1 MEVIYDLLR
10 QPLMEMAKSRQLP
23 EFFQYAFVVNALF
36 CSFLLGPVLGGV
48 GVMVVTKKMAFFSQ
62 AVGQAALTGVALG
75 VFLGEPI
82 TSPYASLFGFCILFG
97 LLMNYTR
104 NRTRMSPDTVIGVF
118 LSISLAVGAC
128 VLLYVT
134 GKVNMHVLDNVLF
147 GSVLTVNDTDM
158 TVLVMISILC
168 LILGALLFNRLLLAS
183 FNPSLAHAR
192 GINAKFYDYIFIMMI
207 TLITVASLKIVG
219 AVLVE
224 ALFII
229 PAASAR
235 NISRSMKG
243 FFFFSV
249 LIATLSCIL
258 GVILPMVWEI
268 PVPSGGAIV
277 LMASMFFVLTA
288 LMRAFSG
295 RFKEASL

>member
-1 MEVIYDLLR
+1 MEFVYETVR
-10 QPLMEMAKSRQLP
+10 QPLMAMADAGFLP
-23 EFFQYAFVVNALF
+23 ECFRYAFVINGLL

-48 GVMVVTKKMAFFSQ
+48 GVMVVTKRMAFFSQ

-75 VFLGEPI
+75 ILLGEPI
-82 TSPYASLFGFCILFG
+82 TSPYASLFGFCIIFG

-118 LSISLAVGAC
+118 LSISLAAGAS
-128 VLLYVT
+128 VLLFVT

-147 GSVLTVNDTDM
+147 GSILTVNNTDM
-158 TVLVMISILC
+158 NILLIISALC
-168 LILGALLFNRLLLAS
+168 LLVGTPLFNRMLLAS
-183 FNPSLAHAR
+183 FNPGLAHAR
-192 GINAKFYDYIFIMMI
+192 GIDAKLYDYVFVLMI

-229 PAASAR
+229 PAAAAR

-243 FFFFSV
+243 FFGWSV
-249 LIATLSCIL
+249 IIAGVSCIL
-258 GVILPMVWEI
+258 GIIIPMEMEI
-268 PVPSGGAIV
+268 PIPSGAAIV
-277 LMASMFFVLTA
+277 LVAAFFFLLTMAWRV
-288 LMRAFSG
+288 FSG
-295 RFKEASL
+295 KYGEASL

>member
-1 MEVIYDLLR
+1 MEYLYDMIR
-10 QPLMEMAKSRQLP
+10 APLMAMGESGQLP
-23 EFFQYAFVVNALF
+23 DFFRFAFIINALL
-36 CSFLLGPVLGGV
+36 CSMLLGPILGGV
-48 GVMVVTKKMAFFSQ
+48 GVMVVTKRMAFFSQ

-75 VFLGEPI
+75 VFLGEDI
-82 TSPYASLFGFCILFG
+82 NSPYASLFSFCILFG

-134 GKVNMHVLDNVLF
+134 GKVNMHVLDNILF
-147 GSVLTVNDTDM
+147 GSILTVNNTDM
-158 TVLVMISILC
+158 DVLFFISLLC
-168 LILGALLFNRLLLAS
+168 LIVGTPLFNRMLLAS

-192 GINAKFYDYIFIMMI
+192 GIDAKLFDYIFVLMI

-229 PAASAR
+229 PAAAAR

-243 FFFFSV
+243 FFGFSV
-249 LIATLSCIL
+249 LIASTSCFL
-258 GVILPMVWEI
+258 GIILPMEFEI
-268 PVPSGGAIV
+268 PIPSGGAIV
-277 LMASMFFVLTA
+277 LVATFFFISTMLWRVL
-288 LMRAFSG
+288 SG
-295 RFKEASL
+295 RFGEASV

>member
-1 MEVIYDLLR
+1 
-10 QPLMEMAKSRQLP
+10 
-23 EFFQYAFVVNALF
+23 
-36 CSFLLGPVLGGV
+36 
-48 GVMVVTKKMAFFSQ
+48 
-62 AVGQAALTGVALG
+62 
-75 VFLGEPI
+75 
-82 TSPYASLFGFCILFG
+82 
-97 LLMNYTR
+97 
-104 NRTRMSPDTVIGVF
+104 
-118 LSISLAVGAC
+118 
-128 VLLYVT
+128 LLYVT

-288 LMRAFSG
+288 LVRAFSG

>member
-1 MEVIYDLLR
+1 MEQFYEMIR
-10 QPLMEMAKSRQLP
+10 GPLMAMGNSGQLP
-23 EFFQYAFVVNALF
+23 DFFRYAFVINALL
-36 CSFLLGPVLGGV
+36 CSLLLGPILGGV
-48 GVMVVTKKMAFFSQ
+48 GVMVVTKRMAFFSQ
-62 AVGQAALTGVALG
+62 AVGQAALTGVAIG

-104 NRTRMSPDTVIGVF
+104 NRTKMSPDTVIGVF

-134 GKVNMHVLDNVLF
+134 GKVNMHVLDNILF
-147 GSVLTVNDTDM
+147 GSILTVNNTDM
-158 TVLVMISILC
+158 NVLLIISALCMIAGIP
-168 LILGALLFNRLLLAS
+168 LFNKMLLAS

-192 GINAKFYDYIFIMMI
+192 GINAKLYDYIFVMMI

-229 PAASAR
+229 PAAAAR

-243 FFFFSV
+243 FFGYSV
-249 LIATLSCIL
+249 AIASTSCIL
-258 GVILPMVWEI
+258 GIILPMEFEI
-268 PVPSGGAIV
+268 PIPSGGAIV
-277 LMASMFFVLTA
+277 LVATFFFILTILWRVL
-288 LMRAFSG
+288 SG
-295 RFKEASL
+295 RYGEASI

>member
-1 MEVIYDLLR
+1 
-10 QPLMEMAKSRQLP
+10 
-23 EFFQYAFVVNALF
+23 
-36 CSFLLGPVLGGV
+36 
-48 GVMVVTKKMAFFSQ
+48 
-62 AVGQAALTGVALG
+62 VGQAALTGVALG

-288 LMRAFSG
+288 LVRAFSG

>member
-1 MEVIYDLLR
+1 MDFLYDLVR
-10 QPLMEMAKSRQLP
+10 TPLMAMGESGVLP
-23 EFFQYAFVVNALF
+23 SFFQYAFVVNALL
-36 CSFLLGPVLGGV
+36 CALLLGPVLGGV
-48 GVMVVTKKMAFFSQ
+48 GVMVVTKRLAFFSQ
-62 AVGQAALTGVALG
+62 AVGQAALTGVAIG
-75 VFLGEPI
+75 VLIGEPI

-147 GSVLTVNDTDM
+147 GSILTVNNTDM
-158 TVLVMISILC
+158 NVLFFISILC
-168 LILGALLFNRLLLAS
+168 LCVGTPLFNRMLLAS

-192 GINAKFYDYIFIMMI
+192 GINAKVMDYSFILMI
-207 TLITVASLKIVG
+207 TVITVAALKIVG

-229 PAASAR
+229 PAAAAR
-235 NISRSMKG
+235 NISRSIRG
-243 FFFFSV
+243 FFGFSV
-249 LIATLSCIL
+249 AIATISCVL
-258 GVILPMVWEI
+258 GIILPMEFDI
-268 PVPSGGAIV
+268 PIPSGGAIV
-277 LMASMFFVLTA
+277 LVATGFFILTTIW
-288 LMRAFSG
+288 RTVSG
-295 RFKEASL
+295 RFGEASV

>member
-1 MEVIYDLLR
+1 MEALYEILR
-10 QPLMEMAKSRQLP
+10 APIMAMGKSGQLP
-23 EFFQYAFVVNALF
+23 DFFQYGFVVNALF
-36 CSFLLGPVLGGV
+36 CSLLLGPVLGGT

-62 AVGQAALTGVALG
+62 AVGQAAMTGVALG
-75 VFLGEPI
+75 VLLGEPI
-82 TSPYASLFGFCILFG
+82 TAPYASLFGFCILFA
-97 LLMNYTR
+97 LLLNYTR

-147 GSVLTVNDTDM
+147 GSILTVNDTDM
-158 TVLVMISILC
+158 SVLFIVSVLTIFVGTI
-168 LILGALLFNRLLLAS
+168 LFNRMLMAS

-192 GINAKFYDYIFIMMI
+192 GVNSKLYDYIFVLMI
-207 TLITVASLKIVG
+207 TLITIASLKIVG

-235 NISRSMKG
+235 NISRSLRG
-243 FFFFSV
+243 FFGYSV
-249 LIATLSCIL
+249 AIAMISCIL
-258 GVILPMVWEI
+258 GVIVPMQFEI

-277 LMASMFFVLTA
+277 LVASVFFFLTMLWRVL
-288 LMRAFSG
+288 SG
-295 RFKEASL
+295 RYGEATV

>member
-1 MEVIYDLLR
+1 MENIYDMIR
-10 QPLMEMAKSRQLP
+10 APLMAMGEAGQLP
-23 EFFQYAFVVNALF
+23 DFFRYAFVVNALL
-36 CSFLLGPVLGGV
+36 CSILLGPILGGV
-48 GVMVVTKKMAFFSQ
+48 GVMVVTKRMAFFSQ
-62 AVGQAALTGVALG
+62 AVGQAALTGVAIG
-75 VFLGEPI
+75 VLLGEPI
-82 TSPYASLFGFCILFG
+82 TAPYASLFGFCIVFA

-134 GKVNMHVLDNVLF
+134 GKVNMHVLDNILF

-158 TVLVMISILC
+158 NVLLIISVLC
-168 LILGALLFNRLLLAS
+168 IVVGIPLFNRMLISS

-192 GINAKFYDYIFIMMI
+192 GINAKLYDYIFVLMI

-229 PAASAR
+229 PAAAAR

-243 FFFFSV
+243 FFGYSV
-249 LIATLSCIL
+249 AIAWISCIL
-258 GVILPMVWEI
+258 GIILPMELGI

-277 LMASMFFVLTA
+277 LITSCFFVLTM
-288 LMRAFSG
+288 LFRVFSG
-295 RFKEASL
+295 KYREASV

>member
-1 MEVIYDLLR
+1 MEYIYDMIR
-10 QPLMEMAKSRQLP
+10 TPLMAMGEAGQLP
-23 EFFQYAFVVNALF
+23 GFFRYAFVVNALL
-36 CSFLLGPVLGGV
+36 CSFLLGPILGGV
-48 GVMVVTKKMAFFSQ
+48 GVMVVTKRMAFFSQ
-62 AVGQAALTGVALG
+62 AVGQAALTGVAIG
-75 VFLGEPI
+75 VLLGEPI
-82 TSPYASLFGFCILFG
+82 TAPYASLFGFCILFA

-134 GKVNMHVLDNVLF
+134 GKVNMHVLDNILF

-158 TVLVMISILC
+158 NVLLIISVLC
-168 LILGALLFNRLLLAS
+168 LIVGTPLFNRMLISS

-192 GINAKFYDYIFIMMI
+192 GINAKLYDYIFVLMI

-229 PAASAR
+229 PAAAAR

-243 FFFFSV
+243 FFGYSV
-249 LIATLSCIL
+249 AIAWISCIL
-258 GVILPMVWEI
+258 GIILPMELGI

-277 LMASMFFVLTA
+277 LIASCFFVLTM
-288 LMRAFSG
+288 LFRAFSG
-295 RFKEASL
+295 KYGEASI

>member
-10 QPLMEMAKSRQLP
+10 QTLMEMAKSRQLP

-288 LMRAFSG
+288 LVRAFSG

>member
-1 MEVIYDLLR
+1 MEHVYDIIR
-10 QPLMEMAKSRQLP
+10 TPLMALGEAGTLP
-23 EFFQYAFVVNALF
+23 DFFRYTFVVNALL
-36 CSFLLGPVLGGV
+36 CSLLLGPILGAV
-48 GVMVVTKKMAFFSQ
+48 GVMVVTKRMAFFSQ

-75 VFLGEPI
+75 VLLGEPV
-82 TSPYASLFGFCILFG
+82 TAPYASLFGFCIIFG

-118 LSISLAVGAC
+118 LSISLAVGAS
-128 VLLYVT
+128 VLLWVT

-147 GSVLTVNDTDM
+147 GSVLTVNDMDM
-158 TVLVMISILC
+158 NILLVISLLC
-168 LILGALLFNRLLLAS
+168 LVVGMPLFNRMLLAS

-192 GINAKFYDYIFIMMI
+192 GIDAKLYDYIFVMMI

-229 PAASAR
+229 PAAAAR

-243 FFFFSV
+243 FFGYSV
-249 LIATLSCIL
+249 AIASISCVL
-258 GVILPMVWEI
+258 GIILPMELEI
-268 PVPSGGAIV
+268 PIPSGGAIV
-277 LMASMFFVLTA
+277 LVATFFFLITMAWRA
-288 LMRAFSG
+288 LSG
-295 RFKEASL
+295 AYREAAL

>member
-1 MEVIYDLLR
+1 MELYDMLR
-10 QPLMEMAKSRQLP
+10 VPIMAMGKSGQLP
-23 EFFQYAFVVNALF
+23 DFFQYGFVINALF

-62 AVGQAALTGVALG
+62 AVGQAAMTGVALG
-75 VFLGEPI
+75 VLVGEPI
-82 TSPYASLFGFCILFG
+82 NSPYASLFGFCILFA

-134 GKVNMHVLDNVLF
+134 GKVNMHVLDNILF
-147 GSVLTVNDTDM
+147 GSVLTVNDMDIN
-158 TVLVMISILC
+158 VLVIISLLT
-168 LILGALLFNRLLLAS
+168 LIVGIPLFNRMLMAS

-192 GINAKFYDYIFIMMI
+192 GVNAKLYDYIFVIMI
-207 TLITVASLKIVG
+207 TLITIASLKIVG

-229 PAASAR
+229 PAAAAR

-243 FFFFSV
+243 FFFYSV
-249 LIATLSCIL
+249 GIAFVSCIL
-258 GVILPMVWEI
+258 GIIVPMQFEI

-277 LMASMFFVLTA
+277 LSASFFFVLTM
-288 LMRAFSG
+288 LWRVVSG
-295 RFKEASL
+295 RYNEASI